1 MSGEI
6 APFPTVLE
14 KPQDGLFQQPVRADI
29 KTTSGY
35 TGYAWKKQIKIKKN
49 HDLGASKTSVT
60 ATAGLMSPGQQKTFP
75 YSKIKQYAGP
85 VDQGSPTQITAI
97 GSKGS
102 AAKNSPKRQATR
114 QFHPTFT

>member
-49 HDLGASKTSVT
+49 HDLGASK
-60 ATAGLMSPGQQKTFP
+60 L
-75 YSKIKQYAGP
+75 
-85 VDQGSPTQITAI
+85 
-97 GSKGS
+97 
-102 AAKNSPKRQATR
+102 R
-114 QFHPTFT
+114 